1 MQIVGTFVSDLQ
13 CRSDEAE
20 AVDSMGSELLL
31 QAYPNKH
38 LFCHVAVVCV
48 LVPVLTPR
56 VHLHFVS
63 RHFVSRHFVLCHFVL
78 CHFVSCDDSCA
89 LILILILFGSLHVLI
104 IY

>member
-63 RHFVSRHFVLCHFVL
+63 RHFVL